1 MSSAKKQIPEEF
13 KKVIFEFLGDIS
25 NTFPEYKST
34 LSLFLDSNGVKLTTS
49 ESETSEIQKQK
60 VVSILYEYCSK
71 VYPERFFDIL
81 YKNEKLFDKNE
92 SEYANVNTHFLPN
105 IDFSVLW
112 NTEGISDATRETI
125 WKYLQLILMTII
137 TNIDDRKSF
146 GDAANL
152 FEAINEDELRNK
164 LEETIQQMYN
174 MFEHTNATPPT
185 PNTPNANADPTSDN
199 PDTNAEPAF
208 DFFDWAK
215 SMGSNANNDNAYA
228 NANENGEKEPNANA
242 ESIHDHIS
250 QILNGKIGK
259 LAKEIAEET
268 AKDVDF
274 DMNDFTGGE
283 NGSTDGENVDFK
295 NVFQKMFKNPG
306 KLMSLVKNV
315 GSKLDQK
322 FKSGEIKESELM
334 QEASDLLSKMKNM
347 PGMGNLTD
355 MLNKM
360 GMGGMMGGMGGG
372 GGNSKVNIGAM
383 QSNLQRNMKMSKMKE
398 RMQQKLQEQRASAQ
412 AASAAAQAQA
422 QAQAQAIPVKK
433 QSQIFSTG
441 EVVERTPVTSASS
454 TTATATTTA
463 TTTTAT
469 ATTATTATT
478 TDTTTSAVPNK
489 KKNKKK

>member
-1 MSSAKKQIPEEF
+1 MSTKKQIPDEF
-13 KKVIFEFLGDIS
+13 KKIIFEFLSDIS

-34 LSLFLDSNGVKLTTS
+34 LGLFLDSNGINISSS
-49 ESETSEIQKQK
+49 ESDTQK
-60 VVSILYEYCSK
+60 VVDVLYEYCSK

-81 YKNEKLFDKNE
+81 YKNEKLFDKNVN
-92 SEYANVNTHFLPN
+92 EYANVNTYFLPN

-137 TNIDDRKSF
+137 TNVNDRKSF

-174 MFEHTNATPPT
+174 MFEGQSQSQGAS
-185 PNTPNANADPTSDN
+185 ANACPESEEGASDTKSDEFN
-199 PDTNAEPAF
+199 
-208 DFFDWAK
+208 FFDWAK
-215 SMGSNANNDNAYA
+215 NMNKNGDGNA
-228 NANENGEKEPNANA
+228 EPNANA

-250 QILNGKIGK
+250 NILNGKIGK

-274 DMNDFTGGE
+274 GMDFGGE
-283 NGSTDGENVDFK
+283 SGEDVDFK

-334 QEASDLLSKMKNM
+334 QEASDLLSKMKGM
-347 PGMGNLTD
+347 PGMNNLAD

-372 GGNSKVNIGAM
+372 GGGKSKVNIGAM
-383 QSNLQRNMKMSKMKE
+383 QSHLQRNMKVSQMKE
-398 RMQQKLQEQRASAQ
+398 RMQQKLKAQQQQRDAALAATTQS
-412 AASAAAQAQA
+412 AASANSHAAKL
-422 QAQAQAIPVKK
+422 P
-433 QSQIFSTG
+433 QSQVFSTG
-441 EVVERTPVTSASS
+441 EVVERTPVEAPRPSNS
-454 TTATATTTA
+454 
-463 TTTTAT
+463 
-469 ATTATTATT
+469 
-478 TDTTTSAVPNK
+478 NK
-489 KKNKKK
+489 KKKKK

>member
-1 MSSAKKQIPEEF
+1 MPTSKKQIPDEF
-13 KKVIFEFLGDIS
+13 KKVIFEFLADIS

-34 LSLFLDSNGVKLTTS
+34 FSLFLDSNGIHIS
-49 ESETSEIQKQK
+49 SAESETETQK
-60 VVSILYEYCSK
+60 VVSVLYDYCSK

-81 YKNEKLFDKNE
+81 YKNEKIFHLENNGGE
-92 SEYANVNTHFLPN
+92 STNVNTHFLPN
-105 IDFSVLW
+105 IDFRVLW

-125 WKYLQLILMTII
+125 WKYLQLILMSII
-137 TNIDDRKSF
+137 TNIEDRKSF

-174 MFEHTNATPPT
+174 MFEGTDA
-185 PNTPNANADPTSDN
+185 NANAN
-199 PDTNAEPAF
+199 
-208 DFFDWAK
+208 
-215 SMGSNANNDNAYA
+215 A
-228 NANENGEKEPNANA
+228 NANASSEHENASANDNTGSSEAEFNFFEWAKKMNKNGHGDGDGCAESNAKGGNSANA

-250 QILNGKIGK
+250 HILNGKIGK

-274 DMNDFTGGE
+274 EMEFGGE
-283 NGSTDGENVDFK
+283 NGENMDFK

-334 QEASDLLSKMKNM
+334 QEASDLLSKMKGM
-347 PGMGNLTD
+347 PGMNNLAD

-372 GGNSKVNIGAM
+372 GGKSKVNIGAM
-383 QSNLQRNMKMSKMKE
+383 QSHLQRNMKVSQMKE
-398 RMQQKLQEQRASAQ
+398 RMQQKLKLQQQQRD
-412 AASAAAQAQA
+412 AALAAATAA
-422 QAQAQAIPVKK
+422 AAAAPPVNSVKTP
-433 QSQIFSTG
+433 QVFSTG
-441 EVVERTPVTSASS
+441 EVVERTPIEASPS
-454 TTATATTTA
+454 LSKS
-463 TTTTAT
+463 
-469 ATTATTATT
+469 
-478 TDTTTSAVPNK
+478 DK
-489 KKNKKK
+489 KKKKK

>member
-13 KKVIFEFLGDIS
+13 KKVIFEFLSDIS

-49 ESETSEIQKQK
+49 ESETAETQKQK
-60 VVSILYEYCSK
+60 VVTILYEYCSK

-81 YKNEKLFDKNE
+81 YKNEKLFNKQ
-92 SEYANVNTHFLPN
+92 EYNVNTHFLPN

-152 FEAINEDELRNK
+152 FEAINEDELRSK

-185 PNTPNANADPTSDN
+185 PNTTPNADPASDN
-199 PDTNAEPAF
+199 PDTNADPAF

-215 SMGSNANNDNAYA
+215 NMGANNNGNNAN
-228 NANENGEKEPNANA
+228 EKEPNANA

-274 DMNDFTGGE
+274 DMNDFTGE
-283 NGSTDGENVDFK
+283 TANGENVDFK

-372 GGNSKVNIGAM
+372 KVNVGAM

-398 RMQQKLQEQRASAQ
+398 RMQQKLQEQRAAAQAAAASAQ
-412 AASAAAQAQA
+412 AAVVQAAAAQV
-422 QAQAQAIPVKK
+422 PVTK
-433 QSQIFSTG
+433 QSQVFSTG
-441 EVVERTPVTSASS
+441 EVVERTPVTATSA
-454 TTATATTTA
+454 
-463 TTTTAT
+463 
-469 ATTATTATT
+469 
-478 TDTTTSAVPNK
+478 TTSAATSAVK

>member
-1 MSSAKKQIPEEF
+1 MSSPSSKKQIPEEF
-13 KKVIFEFLGDIS
+13 KKVIFEFLADIS
-25 NTFPEYKST
+25 NTFPEYKNT
-34 LSLFLDSNGVKLTTS
+34 LSLFLDSNGVKLDSETVA
-49 ESETSEIQKQK
+49 ESETQK
-60 VVSILYEYCSK
+60 VVAILYDYCSK

-81 YKNEKLFDKNE
+81 YKNEKIFGNDNNG
-92 SEYANVNTHFLPN
+92 EYANVNTHFLPN
-105 IDFSVLW
+105 INFKVLW

-174 MFEHTNATPPT
+174 MFEGSKSNGGNHN
-185 PNTPNANADPTSDN
+185 DN
-199 PDTNAEPAF
+199 LDDHSSNENNNGGENGEF
-208 DFFDWAK
+208 NFFDWAK
-215 SMGSNANNDNAYA
+215 NMNKGPCNNEGSGETDSGA
-228 NANENGEKEPNANA
+228 NANAD
-242 ESIHDHIS
+242 SIHDHIS

-274 DMNDFTGGE
+274 DMDFGGE
-283 NGSTDGENVDFK
+283 SGENVDFK

-334 QEASDLLSKMKNM
+334 QEASDLLSKMKGM
-347 PGMGNLTD
+347 PGMNNLAD

-360 GMGGMMGGMGGG
+360 GMGGMMGGMGSGK
-372 GGNSKVNIGAM
+372 SKVNVGAM
-383 QSNLQRNMKMSKMKE
+383 QSHLQRNMKLSQMKE
-398 RMQQKLQEQRASAQ
+398 RMQQKLKLQQQQREAALDAESRNQNATNPGPSVMKT
-412 AASAAAQAQA
+412 AASPQ
-422 QAQAQAIPVKK
+422 V
-433 QSQIFSTG
+433 FSTG
-441 EVVERTPVTSASS
+441 EVVERTPVEASRPS
-454 TTATATTTA
+454 N
-463 TTTTAT
+463 
-469 ATTATTATT
+469 
-478 TDTTTSAVPNK
+478 SNK
-489 KKNKKK
+489 KKKKK

>member
-1 MSSAKKQIPEEF
+1 MSTKKQIPEEF

-81 YKNEKLFDKNE
+81 YKNEKLFNKM
-92 SEYANVNTHFLPN
+92 EYNVNTHFLPN

-185 PNTPNANADPTSDN
+185 PNTTPNANPASDDN
-199 PDTNAEPAF
+199 PDTNANTDPAF

-215 SMGSNANNDNAYA
+215 SMGNDANNANA
-228 NANENGEKEPNANA
+228 NANENGETEPNAKA

-274 DMNDFTGGE
+274 DMNDFTGE
-283 NGSTDGENVDFK
+283 PTNGENVDFK

-372 GGNSKVNIGAM
+372 GKSKVNVGAM

-398 RMQQKLQEQRASAQ
+398 RMQQKLQEQRAAAQAAAASAQ
-412 AASAAAQAQA
+412 A
-422 QAQAQAIPVKK
+422 AQAIPVKK

-441 EVVERTPVTSASS
+441 EVVERTPATSA
-454 TTATATTTA
+454 
-463 TTTTAT
+463 
-469 ATTATTATT
+469 
-478 TDTTTSAVPNK
+478 TTSSDPSVPNK
-489 KKNKKK
+489 KKNKKN

>member
-1 MSSAKKQIPEEF
+1 MSSKKQIPDEF
-13 KKVIFEFLGDIS
+13 KKVIFEFLADIS
-25 NTFPEYKST
+25 NTFPEYKNT
-34 LSLFLDSNGVKLTTS
+34 LGLFLDSNGINIS
-49 ESETSEIQKQK
+49 SAEPESDTQK
-60 VVSILYEYCSK
+60 VVSILYDYCSK

-81 YKNEKLFDKNE
+81 YKNEKLFDKNV

-112 NTEGISDATRETI
+112 KTEGISDATRETI

-137 TNIDDRKSF
+137 TNIEDRKSF

-164 LEETIQQMYN
+164 LEETIQQMYS
-174 MFEHTNATPPT
+174 MFEGV
-185 PNTPNANADPTSDN
+185 NANANANANASSESGSQ
-199 PDTNAEPAF
+199 PDASASSEQASGSEEGFN
-208 DFFDWAK
+208 FFDWAK
-215 SMGSNANNDNAYA
+215 NMNKSGDGSAA
-228 NANENGEKEPNANA
+228 EPNANA

-250 QILNGKIGK
+250 HILNGKIGK

-274 DMNDFTGGE
+274 DMEFGGE
-283 NGSTDGENVDFK
+283 SGENMDFK

-334 QEASDLLSKMKNM
+334 QEASDLLSKMKGM
-347 PGMGNLTD
+347 PGMNNLAD

-372 GGNSKVNIGAM
+372 GGGKSKVNIGAM
-383 QSNLQRNMKMSKMKE
+383 QSHLQRNMKLSQMKE
-398 RMQQKLQEQRASAQ
+398 RMQQKLKVQQQQRDAALAAVSQ
-412 AASAAAQAQA
+412 NAASANSHVAKT
-422 QAQAQAIPVKK
+422 P
-433 QSQIFSTG
+433 QSQVFSTG
-441 EVVERTPVTSASS
+441 EVVERTPVEAPRPSNS
-454 TTATATTTA
+454 
-463 TTTTAT
+463 
-469 ATTATTATT
+469 
-478 TDTTTSAVPNK
+478 NK
-489 KKNKKK
+489 KKKKK

>member
-49 ESETSEIQKQK
+49 ESETAETQKQK
-60 VVSILYEYCSK
+60 VVTILYEYCSK

-81 YKNEKLFDKNE
+81 YKNEKLFNKQ
-92 SEYANVNTHFLPN
+92 EYNVNTHFLPN

-152 FEAINEDELRNK
+152 FEAINEDELRSK

-185 PNTPNANADPTSDN
+185 PNTTPNADPASDN
-199 PDTNAEPAF
+199 PDTNANADPAF

-215 SMGSNANNDNAYA
+215 SMGANNNDNNA
-228 NANENGEKEPNANA
+228 NANGESNANA

-274 DMNDFTGGE
+274 DMNDFTGE
-283 NGSTDGENVDFK
+283 TANGENVDFK

-372 GGNSKVNIGAM
+372 NSKVNVGAM

-398 RMQQKLQEQRASAQ
+398 RMQQKLQEQRAAAQAAAASAQ
-412 AASAAAQAQA
+412 AAQAAQV
-422 QAQAQAIPVKK
+422 PVTK
-433 QSQIFSTG
+433 QSQVFSTG
-441 EVVERTPVTSASS
+441 EVVERTPVTATSA
-454 TTATATTTA
+454 A
-463 TTTTAT
+463 
-469 ATTATTATT
+469 
-478 TDTTTSAVPNK
+478 TSAVK

>member
-1 MSSAKKQIPEEF
+1 MPTSKKQIPDEF
-13 KKVIFEFLGDIS
+13 KKVIFEFLADIS

-34 LSLFLDSNGVKLTTS
+34 FSLFLDSNGIHIS
-49 ESETSEIQKQK
+49 SAESETETQK
-60 VVSILYEYCSK
+60 VVSVLYDYCSK

-81 YKNEKLFDKNE
+81 YKNEKIFHLENNGGE
-92 SEYANVNTHFLPN
+92 STNVNTHFLPN
-105 IDFSVLW
+105 IDFRVLW

-125 WKYLQLILMTII
+125 WKYLQLILMSII
-137 TNIDDRKSF
+137 TNIEDRKSF

-174 MFEHTNATPPT
+174 MFEGTDA
-185 PNTPNANADPTSDN
+185 NANANANANAYSEHENASANDN
-199 PDTNAEPAF
+199 TGSSEAEF
-208 DFFDWAK
+208 NFFEWAK
-215 SMGSNANNDNAYA
+215 KMNKNGHGDGDGSAESNANSGNS
-228 NANENGEKEPNANA
+228 ANA

-250 QILNGKIGK
+250 HILNGKIGK

-274 DMNDFTGGE
+274 EMEFGGE
-283 NGSTDGENVDFK
+283 NGENMDFK

-334 QEASDLLSKMKNM
+334 QEASDLLSKMKGM
-347 PGMGNLTD
+347 PGMNNLAD

-372 GGNSKVNIGAM
+372 GGKSKVNIGAM
-383 QSNLQRNMKMSKMKE
+383 QSHLQRNMKVSQMKE
-398 RMQQKLQEQRASAQ
+398 RMQQKLKLQQQQRD
-412 AASAAAQAQA
+412 AALAAATAA
-422 QAQAQAIPVKK
+422 AAAAPPVNNPVKTP
-433 QSQIFSTG
+433 QVFSTG
-441 EVVERTPVTSASS
+441 EVVERTPIEASPS
-454 TTATATTTA
+454 LSKS
-463 TTTTAT
+463 
-469 ATTATTATT
+469 
-478 TDTTTSAVPNK
+478 DK
-489 KKNKKK
+489 KKKKK

>member
-1 MSSAKKQIPEEF
+1 MSSSSSSKKQIPEEF
-13 KKVIFEFLGDIS
+13 KKVIFEFLADIS
-25 NTFPEYKST
+25 NTFPEYKNT
-34 LSLFLDSNGVKLTTS
+34 LSLFLDSNGVKLDSETVA
-49 ESETSEIQKQK
+49 ESETQK
-60 VVSILYEYCSK
+60 VVAILYEYCSK

-81 YKNEKLFDKNE
+81 YKNEKIFDDNNG
-92 SEYANVNTHFLPN
+92 EYAKVNTHFLPN
-105 IDFSVLW
+105 IDFKVLW

-137 TNIDDRKSF
+137 TNIDDKKSF

-174 MFEHTNATPPT
+174 MFEGSKSTGG
-185 PNTPNANADPTSDN
+185 DN
-199 PDTNAEPAF
+199 GDNRDNSNNNENNDEDSHSNGEF
-208 DFFDWAK
+208 NFFDWAK
-215 SMGSNANNDNAYA
+215 NMNKG
-228 NANENGEKEPNANA
+228 NGDGETDANANA

-274 DMNDFTGGE
+274 GMDFGGE
-283 NGSTDGENVDFK
+283 NGENVDFK

-334 QEASDLLSKMKNM
+334 QEASDLLSKMKGM
-347 PGMGNLTD
+347 PGMNNLAD

-360 GMGGMMGGMGGG
+360 GMSGMMGGMGGG
-372 GGNSKVNIGAM
+372 KSKVNIGAM
-383 QSNLQRNMKMSKMKE
+383 QSHLQRNAKLSQMKE
-398 RMQQKLQEQRASAQ
+398 RMQQKLKLQQQQRE
-412 AASAAAQAQA
+412 AALAATSHNATTEGSSGMKTVQPQ
-422 QAQAQAIPVKK
+422 V
-433 QSQIFSTG
+433 FSTG
-441 EVVERTPVTSASS
+441 EVVERTPVEAPRPSNS
-454 TTATATTTA
+454 
-463 TTTTAT
+463 
-469 ATTATTATT
+469 
-478 TDTTTSAVPNK
+478 NK
-489 KKNKKK
+489 KKKKK

>member
-1 MSSAKKQIPEEF
+1 MTQSKKQIPDEF
-13 KKVIFEFLGDIS
+13 KKVIFEFLSDIS

-34 LSLFLDSNGVKLTTS
+34 LSLFLDSNGINISSS
-49 ESETSEIQKQK
+49 ESDTQK
-60 VVSILYEYCSK
+60 VVDVLYEYCSK

-81 YKNEKLFDKNE
+81 YKNEKLFDKNVT
-92 SEYANVNTHFLPN
+92 EYANVNTHFLPN

-137 TNIDDRKSF
+137 TNIEDRKSF

-164 LEETIQQMYN
+164 LEETIQQMYS
-174 MFEHTNATPPT
+174 MFEGV
-185 PNTPNANADPTSDN
+185 NANANAYSESGSQPDASASSEQASGSGSDEGFN
-199 PDTNAEPAF
+199 
-208 DFFDWAK
+208 FFDWAK
-215 SMGSNANNDNAYA
+215 NMNKSGDDGSAA
-228 NANENGEKEPNANA
+228 EPNANA

-250 QILNGKIGK
+250 HILNGKIGK

-274 DMNDFTGGE
+274 DMEFGRESGE
-283 NGSTDGENVDFK
+283 NMDFK

-334 QEASDLLSKMKNM
+334 QEASDLLSKMKGM
-347 PGMGNLTD
+347 PGMNNLAD

-372 GGNSKVNIGAM
+372 GGGKSKVNIGAM
-383 QSNLQRNMKMSKMKE
+383 QSHLQRNMKVSQMKE
-398 RMQQKLQEQRASAQ
+398 RMQQKLKVQQQQRDAALAATTQSANT
-412 AASAAAQAQA
+412 SSNG
-422 QAQAQAIPVKK
+422 VKPAP
-433 QSQIFSTG
+433 QSQVFSTG
-441 EVVERTPVTSASS
+441 EVVERTPIEAPRPSNS
-454 TTATATTTA
+454 
-463 TTTTAT
+463 
-469 ATTATTATT
+469 
-478 TDTTTSAVPNK
+478 NKKK
-489 KKNKKK
+489 KKNK

>member
-1 MSSAKKQIPEEF
+1 MSSKKQKQIPDEF
-13 KKVIFEFLGDIS
+13 KKVIFEFLSDIS

-34 LSLFLDSNGVKLTTS
+34 LGLFLDSNGINISSAES
-49 ESETSEIQKQK
+49 ESDTQK
-60 VVSILYEYCSK
+60 VVEILYKYCSK

-81 YKNEKLFDKNE
+81 YKNEKLFDKNV

-164 LEETIQQMYN
+164 LEETIQQMYS
-174 MFEHTNATPPT
+174 MFEG
-185 PNTPNANADPTSDN
+185 ANASSESGSEPGA
-199 PDTNAEPAF
+199 NASSEQGSGSGSEEGF
-208 DFFDWAK
+208 NFFDWAK
-215 SMGSNANNDNAYA
+215 NMNKSGDDGNAA
-228 NANENGEKEPNANA
+228 EPNANA

-250 QILNGKIGK
+250 NILNGKIGK

-274 DMNDFTGGE
+274 DMEFGGE
-283 NGSTDGENVDFK
+283 SGENMDFK

-334 QEASDLLSKMKNM
+334 QEASDLLSKMKGM
-347 PGMGNLTD
+347 PGMNNLAD

-372 GGNSKVNIGAM
+372 GNGKSKVNIGAM
-383 QSNLQRNMKMSKMKE
+383 QSHLQRNMKVSQMKE
-398 RMQQKLQEQRASAQ
+398 RMQQKLKAQQQQRDAALAATTQSANT
-412 AASAAAQAQA
+412 SSNG
-422 QAQAQAIPVKK
+422 VKPAP
-433 QSQIFSTG
+433 QSQVFSTG
-441 EVVERTPVTSASS
+441 EVVERTPIEAPRPSNS
-454 TTATATTTA
+454 
-463 TTTTAT
+463 
-469 ATTATTATT
+469 
-478 TDTTTSAVPNK
+478 NKKK
-489 KKNKKK
+489 KKNK

>member
-1 MSSAKKQIPEEF
+1 MSSKKQKQIPDEF
-13 KKVIFEFLGDIS
+13 KKVIFEFLADIS
-25 NTFPEYKST
+25 NTFPEYKNT
-34 LSLFLDSNGVKLTTS
+34 LSLFLDSNGINISSTES
-49 ESETSEIQKQK
+49 ESDTQK
-60 VVSILYEYCSK
+60 VVAILYDYCSK

-81 YKNEKLFDKNE
+81 YKNEKLFDKSV

-137 TNIDDRKSF
+137 TNIEDRKSF

-164 LEETIQQMYN
+164 LEETIQQMYS
-174 MFEHTNATPPT
+174 MFEGV
-185 PNTPNANADPTSDN
+185 NANASA
-199 PDTNAEPAF
+199 NASSESGSRPGVNASSEQGSGSGSEEGF
-208 DFFDWAK
+208 NFFDWAK
-215 SMGSNANNDNAYA
+215 NMNKGGDDGNAA
-228 NANENGEKEPNANA
+228 EPNANA

-250 QILNGKIGK
+250 HILNGKIGK

-274 DMNDFTGGE
+274 EMEFGGE
-283 NGSTDGENVDFK
+283 SGENMDFK

-334 QEASDLLSKMKNM
+334 QEASDLLSKMKGM
-347 PGMGNLTD
+347 PGMNNLAD

-372 GGNSKVNIGAM
+372 GGGKSKVNIGAM
-383 QSNLQRNMKMSKMKE
+383 QSHLQRNMKLSQMKE
-398 RMQQKLQEQRASAQ
+398 RMQQKLKAQQQQRD
-412 AASAAAQAQA
+412 AALAAATQ
-422 QAQAQAIPVKK
+422 PVNTNSNNSNGVKPAP
-433 QSQIFSTG
+433 QSQVFSTG
-441 EVVERTPVTSASS
+441 EVVERTPVEAPRPSNS
-454 TTATATTTA
+454 
-463 TTTTAT
+463 
-469 ATTATTATT
+469 
-478 TDTTTSAVPNK
+478 NKK
-489 KKNKKK
+489 KKNK